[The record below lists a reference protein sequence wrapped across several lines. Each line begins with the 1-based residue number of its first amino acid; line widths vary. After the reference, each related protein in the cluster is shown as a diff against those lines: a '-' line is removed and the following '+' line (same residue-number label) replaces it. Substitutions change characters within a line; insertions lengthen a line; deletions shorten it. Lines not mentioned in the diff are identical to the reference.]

1 MKEITE
7 EMIGDLA
14 HEYVFN
20 ENGHKWSNNDN
31 TAGDNFGSFM
41 AGFKA
46 AQEQLKPEWVPVS
59 ERLPEIGQ
67 YVQAAIKGGV
77 LLYSCVL
84 EKNNT
89 WYGYGYAQPETRIT
103 HWMPLPAPPKQ

>member
-1 MKEITE
+1 MEITE
-7 EMIGDLA
+7 EQIEDAAVNYAEDTIAVGDKDFLLEVGFA
-14 HEYVFN
+14 E
-20 ENGHKWSNNDN
+20 GAKWMQD
-31 TAGDNFGSFM
+31 
-41 AGFKA
+41 
-46 AQEQLKPEWVPVS
+46 QIKPDWVPVA

-103 HWMPLPAPPKQ
+103 HWMPLPDPPKAV